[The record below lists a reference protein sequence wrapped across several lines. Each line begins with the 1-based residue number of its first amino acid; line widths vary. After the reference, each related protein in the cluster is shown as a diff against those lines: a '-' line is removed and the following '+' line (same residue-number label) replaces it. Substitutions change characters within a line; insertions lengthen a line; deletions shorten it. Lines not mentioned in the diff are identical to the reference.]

1 MTRTGKISLSVALLL
16 ALLFAACSF
25 ATGFAPVASVSYAEE
40 ATPTDAVT
48 ASEWGG
54 IDADTL
60 WYMASDELNLAGLKQ
75 YVSQYMLPALR
86 AANAEPVIIAVIDTG
101 INKSNGLFDDVLL
114 RDDGGNVRGYCAYY
128 AAFNKSPTAE
138 QLGAFEDETADY
150 HGTRVASIMAVMI
163 KELGLEDYIKLYP
176 VKASYPKE
184 IADTMTEDK
193 NTPNVNK
200 FASASL
206 VEAVNHAVSDE
217 VGADV
222 VNMSMCATGWESNT
236 AMIEALQEAVTKATV
251 VAAAGNDAISSNDKK
266 YYPAAYDGVVG
277 VMASADN
284 STYHS
289 TTNYGSVYDIFAPG
303 ENIMTSSVNGIFVQ
317 NSENSG
323 TSLAAPMV
331 SVAAALLKLRF
342 RADRAATGE
351 AMPRA
356 TVLTRLITTLNE
368 GDPTVKA
375 KDGISYKRLEILNLI
390 SADYSDFV
398 GEYMPVDG
406 LKLSAKTYGGTAI
419 DIAKET
425 ALTKCTLRENGKSSV
440 IFTANTTPYGD
451 TDPVYDGQI
460 VWTLQRYT
468 ETKGEDDKTEQT
480 LVSSV
485 TVGSGKTLE
494 YLFEEEGIFKV
505 FASISVDG
513 QVYTTESAAFRVS
526 YASPLYDRMYIV
538 PTDYIDSADYVS
550 GKNASIP
557 RACDLYGKGGITL
570 TITTLE
576 DVAPKTVTWYVNG
589 EIAAQYI
596 PAEGASSM
604 DCAFGFTPSDGFGEY
619 RITAVY
625 DGGTVNGTFTV
636 NFRSYAEHP
645 NMIPVWCALGIWV
658 VQFAVIGIC
667 IYRKHREKK
676 AAHAAAEAPETADD
690 TKSTSPIRKK

>member
-1 MTRTGKISLSVALLL
+1 MTRTGKLRLSVAFTLAVLL
-16 ALLFAACSF
+16 AVCAFAA
-25 ATGFAPVASVSYAEE
+25 GFAPVAPTAYAEQS
-40 ATPTDAVT
+40 ATEDAVT
-48 ASEWGG
+48 AAEWGG

-75 YVSQYMLPALR
+75 YVAQYMLPALQ
-86 AANAEPVIIAVIDTG
+86 AADAEPVIIAVIDTG
-101 INKSNGLFDDVLL
+101 INKNNGLFDDLLL
-114 RDDGGNVRGYCAYY
+114 RDANGNVRGYCSYY

-184 IADTMTEDK
+184 IADDMTEDK
-193 NTPNVNK
+193 DTPNVNK

-206 VEAVNHAVSDE
+206 VEAVNRAVGDE

-222 VNMSMCATGWESNT
+222 VNMSMCATGWENNT
-236 AMIEALQEAVTKATV
+236 AMIEAVQEAVTKATV
-251 VAAAGNDAISSNDKK
+251 VAAAGNDATSSNSKK

-284 STYHS
+284 ATYHS
-289 TTNYGSVYDIFAPG
+289 TTNYGSAYDLFAPG
-303 ENIMTSSVNGIFVQ
+303 ENIMTSSVNGTFVQ

-356 TVLTRLITTLNE
+356 TVLTRLLTTLNE
-368 GDPTVKA
+368 GDPTVQA

-390 SADYSDFV
+390 SADYSDFE
-398 GEYMPVDG
+398 GEYLPVDG
-406 LKLSAKTYGGTAI
+406 LKLSAKTYGGSAI
-419 DIAKET
+419 DLTKET
-425 ALTKCTLRENGKSSV
+425 ALTKCTLRENGRSSV
-440 IFTANTTPYGD
+440 TFIANTTPYGD
-451 TDPVYDGQI
+451 TDPVHDADI

-468 ETKGEDDKTEQT
+468 ETKDDDKTVQT

-485 TVGSGKTLE
+485 TAGKGKTLE

-505 FASISVDG
+505 FASLTVDG
-513 QVYTTESAAFRVS
+513 QTYTTETAAFRIS

-538 PTDYIDSADYVS
+538 PEDYVGSTDYVS
-550 GKNASIP
+550 GRNTSIP
-557 RACDLYGKGGITL
+557 RSYDLYGKGGITL

-589 EIAAQYI
+589 EIAAQFI
-596 PAEGASSM
+596 PPAGASDM
-604 DCAFGFTPSDGFGEY
+604 DYAFEFTPDEGFGEY
-619 RITAVY
+619 KIVAVY

-658 VQFAVIGIC
+658 VQFAVIGAC
-667 IYRKHREKK
+667 IVRKRRQK
-676 AAHAAAEAPETADD
+676 AVRATATSDAAASDD
-690 TKSTSPIRKK
+690 NPPSPIRKK